1 MKHTTTKVLKK
12 RPHYDK
18 QPKRSKSHQDL
29 NDNYPPTIA
38 SLFCFLLQEIFI
50 LVLFQGKGDGGILCL
65 IRPIVDRR
73 HHRSVQFEQSLFE
86 KSVSV
91 FVQLDRFRLLTLL
104 FKLDALTDQW
114 FRTITLIC
122 LTSSSG
128 MKKTYSCWSLSRT
141 YSALLS

>member
-114 FRTITLIC
+114 F
-122 LTSSSG
+122 
-128 MKKTYSCWSLSRT
+128 SLCIV
-141 YSALLS
+141 